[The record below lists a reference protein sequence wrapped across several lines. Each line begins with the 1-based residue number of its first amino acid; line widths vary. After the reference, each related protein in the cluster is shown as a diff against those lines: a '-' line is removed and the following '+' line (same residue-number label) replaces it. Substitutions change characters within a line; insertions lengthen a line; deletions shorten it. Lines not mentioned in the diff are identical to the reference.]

1 MRWGDTMRL
10 IFGLLLALVCLPSGG
25 AGDRTA
31 YLAAA
36 AGVPIHVF
44 DLREADVSQRFRSFL
59 SEVPMTNNRPLPAA
73 LIDDTV
79 ASLAFVKAV
88 TPDDEPSYFVAS
100 YIQKTPL
107 VALADAERE
116 RYLRRY
122 GEEVFPQQVCP
133 VFLTSANASVPRLLS
148 TAVNLPD
155 AYFANVRGT
164 AENFDRLF
172 ALTEASHCGFIARE
186 LANPTV
192 LPSGLSQKEV
202 RTILEALGDFEATA
216 VFRSASVTDSGESNI
231 DEADVLYASRLL
243 AMFLLDRKNPYTPV
257 PGLLHEYDRI
267 GIDAA
272 HRQLDRITASV
283 LLARSAVRDAL
294 GMTDG
299 YGPAKTLD
307 QLRVRLDAAL
317 ARGQL
322 VVDDVLATDLIAGL
336 APAIELIQG
345 EVSSATAMRR
355 VTLSGG
361 ADSDRLVTLTG
372 AAFLNRVDPEP
383 LLNGS

>member
-1 MRWGDTMRL
+1 MRL
-10 IFGLLLALVCLPSGG
+10 IVGLLLALACLPSGG
-25 AGDRTA
+25 ASDRTA

-44 DLREADVSQRFRSFL
+44 DLREADVSRRFRSFL

-79 ASLAFVKAV
+79 ASLTFVKAV

-107 VALADAERE
+107 VALAAEDRE
-116 RYLRRY
+116 RYLQRY
-122 GEEVFPQQVCP
+122 GEEVYPQQICP

-155 AYFANVRGT
+155 EYFENVRGR

-216 VFRSASVTDSGESNI
+216 VFRSGADSSASI

-243 AMFLLDRKNPYTPV
+243 AMFLLDRRNAYTPV
-257 PGLLHEYDRI
+257 PGLLHEYERI

-272 HRQLDRITASV
+272 HRQLDRVTGSV
-283 LLARSAVRDAL
+283 LLARTTVRGAL
-294 GMTDG
+294 GMAEG
-299 YGPAKTLD
+299 YGPAQTLD
-307 QLRVRLDAAL
+307 RVRTRLDAAL
-317 ARGQL
+317 VGGEL
-322 VVDDVLATDLIAGL
+322 VVDDALATALIAGL

-345 EVSSATAMRR
+345 EASAVTTIRR
-355 VTLSGG
+355 VTPPDGVGST
-361 ADSDRLVTLTG
+361 RLVTLTG
-372 AAFLNRVDPEP
+372 AAYLN
-383 LLNGS
+383 

>member
-1 MRWGDTMRL
+1 MRL
-10 IFGLLLALVCLPSGG
+10 IFGLLLALVWLPSGG
-25 AGDRTA
+25 ATDRTA

-44 DLREADVSQRFRSFL
+44 DLREADVSQRFRTFL

-79 ASLAFVKAV
+79 ASLSFVKAV
-88 TPDDEPSYFVAS
+88 TPDDEPSYFVAA

-107 VALADAERE
+107 VALARADRE
-116 RYLRRY
+116 RYLQRY

-155 AYFANVRGT
+155 AYFEKVQGS

-192 LPSGLSQKEV
+192 LPAGLSQKEV

-216 VFRSASVTDSGESNI
+216 VFRSAAMDGAAGGHI
-231 DEADVLYASRLL
+231 DEADILYASRLL

-267 GIDAA
+267 GVDAA

-283 LLARSAVRDAL
+283 LLARRTVRDAL
-294 GMTDG
+294 GMADG
-299 YGPAKTLD
+299 VGPGPTLD
-307 QLRVRLDAAL
+307 QVAARLGAAFEGEQL
-317 ARGQL
+317 A
-322 VVDDVLATDLIAGL
+322 VDDALATDLIAGL
-336 APAIELIQG
+336 AAAIHLIQG
-345 EVSSATAMRR
+345 DVTSATAMRR
-355 VTLSGG
+355 AALPGG
-361 ADSDRLVTLTG
+361 GRSDRLVTLTG
-372 AAFLNRVDPEP
+372 AAAFN
-383 LLNGS
+383 

>member
-1 MRWGDTMRL
+1 MRL
-10 IFGLLLALVCLPSGG
+10 IFGLLLALVWLPSGG
-25 AGDRTA
+25 ATDRTA

-44 DLREADVSQRFRSFL
+44 DLREADVSQRFRTFL

-79 ASLAFVKAV
+79 ASLSFVKAV
-88 TPDDEPSYFVAS
+88 TPDDEPSYFVAA

-107 VALADAERE
+107 VALARADRE
-116 RYLRRY
+116 RYLQRY

-155 AYFANVRGT
+155 AYFEKVQGS

-192 LPSGLSQKEV
+192 LPAGLSQKEV

-216 VFRSASVTDSGESNI
+216 VFRSAAMDGAAAGRI
-231 DEADVLYASRLL
+231 DEADILYASRLL

-267 GIDAA
+267 GVDAA

-283 LLARSAVRDAL
+283 LLARRTVRDAL
-294 GMTDG
+294 GMADG
-299 YGPAKTLD
+299 VGPGPTLD
-307 QLRVRLDAAL
+307 QVAARLGAAFEGEQL
-317 ARGQL
+317 A
-322 VVDDVLATDLIAGL
+322 VDDALATDLIAGL
-336 APAIELIQG
+336 APAIHLIQG
-345 EVSSATAMRR
+345 DVTSATAMRR
-355 VTLSGG
+355 AALPGG
-361 ADSDRLVTLTG
+361 GRSDRLVTLTG
-372 AAFLNRVDPEP
+372 AAAFN
-383 LLNGS
+383 

>member
-1 MRWGDTMRL
+1 MRRGDAMRL
-10 IFGLLLALVCLPSGG
+10 FFGLLLALVCVPSGG
-25 AGDRTA
+25 APDRTA

-79 ASLAFVKAV
+79 ASLSFVKAL
-88 TPDDEPSYFVAS
+88 TPDDEPSYFVAT

-107 VALADAERE
+107 VALAQDDRE
-116 RYLRRY
+116 RYLQRY

-133 VFLTSANASVPRLLS
+133 VFLTTANAGVPRLLS

-155 AYFANVRGT
+155 NYFENVQGSV
-164 AENFDRLF
+164 ENFDRLF

-192 LPSGLSQKEV
+192 LPAGLGEKEV

-216 VFRSASVTDSGESNI
+216 VFRSDSTVDRGAGFT

-267 GIDAA
+267 GVDAA
-272 HRQLDRITASV
+272 HRQLDRINASV
-283 LLARSAVRDAL
+283 LLARRTVREAL
-294 GMTDG
+294 GMTEG
-299 YGPAKTLD
+299 YGQPRSLHG
-307 QLRVRLDAAL
+307 VAAVL
-317 ARGQL
+317 GAAFERGQL
-322 VVDDVLATDLIAGL
+322 KVDDALATELIAALPPAIQLVQGNA
-336 APAIELIQG
+336 APA
-345 EVSSATAMRR
+345 TALRR
-355 VTLSGG
+355 TTVVGAGG
-361 ADSDRLVTLTG
+361 SDRLVTLTG
-372 AAFLNRVDPEP
+372 AAILH
-383 LLNGS
+383 

>member
-1 MRWGDTMRL
+1 MRL
-10 IFGLLLALVCLPSGG
+10 IVGLLLALACLPSGG
-25 AGDRTA
+25 ASDRTA

-79 ASLAFVKAV
+79 ASLTFVKAV

-107 VALADAERE
+107 VALAAEDRA
-116 RYLRRY
+116 RYLQRY
-122 GEEVFPQQVCP
+122 GEEVYPQQVCP

-155 AYFANVRGT
+155 EYFENVRGS

-216 VFRSASVTDSGESNI
+216 VFRSGADSASI
-231 DEADVLYASRLL
+231 DEADLLYASRLL
-243 AMFLLDRKNPYTPV
+243 AMFLLDRRNPYTPV
-257 PGLLHEYDRI
+257 PGLLHEYERI

-272 HRQLDRITASV
+272 HRQLDRITDSV
-283 LLARSAVRDAL
+283 LLARTTVRDAL
-294 GMTDG
+294 GMADG
-299 YGPAKTLD
+299 YAPAQTLD
-307 QLRVRLDAAL
+307 RVRTRLDAAL
-317 ARGQL
+317 AGGEL
-322 VVDDVLATDLIAGL
+322 VVDDALATDLIAGL
-336 APAIELIQG
+336 APAIKLIQG
-345 EVSSATAMRR
+345 EASSPTTMRR
-355 VTLSGG
+355 VTLPDGIGST
-361 ADSDRLVTLTG
+361 RLVTLTG
-372 AAFLNRVDPEP
+372 AAYLN
-383 LLNGS
+383 